1 VISLAG
7 WLNSHQQT
15 HIDYLMAEN
24 RVLKEQLGDQRIR
37 FTDKQ
42 RLCLAVKAKKLGRQ
56 ILNEIDTLV
65 TPDTLLAWH
74 RTLIAKKWTDNRKG
88 PGRHKVERE
97 AENLV
102 LRMARDNGTW
112 GYDRIQGAL
121 SNLGYIVTPNTVK
134 NILLRHGIDPA
145 PERQKRITWSNFLKT
160 HWDVLAATDILL
172 LRSGRVMAW

>member
-1 VISLAG
+1 
-7 WLNSHQQT
+7 
-15 HIDYLMAEN
+15 
-24 RVLKEQLGDQRIR
+24 
-37 FTDKQ
+37 
-42 RLCLAVKAKKLGRQ
+42 
-56 ILNEIDTLV
+56 
-65 TPDTLLAWH
+65 
-74 RTLIAKKWTDNRKG
+74 
-88 PGRHKVERE
+88 
-97 AENLV
+97 
-102 LRMARDNGTW
+102 MARDNGTW